1 MLFSSFTVTS
11 NKRQREG
18 ASLLTMGATF
28 NYNYM
33 PVASYLIWKPELET
47 QRASNGDR
55 HNNHY
60 GIRINIFKYF
70 FLGRKS

>member
-33 PVASYLIWKPELET
+33 PVASFLIWKPGLET
-47 QRASNGDR
+47 QRKLAMVTATTIITGF
-55 HNNHY
+55 
-60 GIRINIFKYF
+60 G
-70 FLGRKS
+70 